1 MNYLKKSPICVASLS
16 DILARMSPKKSV
28 KPTVCFPLVRMV
40 FTRFICGQRNTPSTP
55 PWGLLNGQIIILDTV
70 PAASMGILATVHPS
84 VKPWSSYMPTSH
96 EDLMVDDKTQL
107 ATLLWKLQ
115 ILNREAAAYCGVQE
129 RTVYKWLA
137 GDRKVPKSVLKLFE
151 LMLEQKKGNI

>member
-1 MNYLKKSPICVASLS
+1 
-16 DILARMSPKKSV
+16 
-28 KPTVCFPLVRMV
+28 
-40 FTRFICGQRNTPSTP
+40 
-55 PWGLLNGQIIILDTV
+55 
-70 PAASMGILATVHPS
+70 
-84 VKPWSSYMPTSH
+84 MPTSH

-107 ATLLWKLQ
+107 AILLWKLQ

-151 LMLEQKKGNI
+151 LMLEQKVSNV

>member
-1 MNYLKKSPICVASLS
+1 
-16 DILARMSPKKSV
+16 
-28 KPTVCFPLVRMV
+28 
-40 FTRFICGQRNTPSTP
+40 
-55 PWGLLNGQIIILDTV
+55 
-70 PAASMGILATVHPS
+70 
-84 VKPWSSYMPTSH
+84 MPTSH
-96 EDLMVDDKTQL
+96 EELMIDDKTQL

-151 LMLEQKKGNI
+151 LMLEQKRGKV

>member
-1 MNYLKKSPICVASLS
+1 
-16 DILARMSPKKSV
+16 
-28 KPTVCFPLVRMV
+28 
-40 FTRFICGQRNTPSTP
+40 
-55 PWGLLNGQIIILDTV
+55 
-70 PAASMGILATVHPS
+70 
-84 VKPWSSYMPTSH
+84 MPTSH
-96 EDLMVDDKTQL
+96 EELMIDDKTQL

-151 LMLEQKKGNI
+151 LMLEQKWGKV

>member
-1 MNYLKKSPICVASLS
+1 
-16 DILARMSPKKSV
+16 
-28 KPTVCFPLVRMV
+28 
-40 FTRFICGQRNTPSTP
+40 
-55 PWGLLNGQIIILDTV
+55 
-70 PAASMGILATVHPS
+70 
-84 VKPWSSYMPTSH
+84 MPTSH